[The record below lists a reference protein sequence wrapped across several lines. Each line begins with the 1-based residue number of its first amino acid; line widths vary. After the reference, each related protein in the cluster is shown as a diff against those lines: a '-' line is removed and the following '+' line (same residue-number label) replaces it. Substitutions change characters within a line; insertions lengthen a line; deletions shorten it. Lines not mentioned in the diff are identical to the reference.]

1 MSGRELTAQ
10 QASRAGRK
18 SATLGFPTSVLTPM
32 PTSTSAYLY
41 RWATV
46 LFVTAAVGL
55 AMSPAA
61 GAIGDARSGEQW
73 AIADSVLGLPAAWKL
88 SRGAGVVVAVVDSG
102 AKLDHPDLAPNI
114 WTNFDEVPG
123 NRVDDDRNGYVDDVH
138 GVDFSTASS
147 GNDLSDGWGHGTH
160 VAGIIAAAQN
170 GRGVVGVAPRA
181 RLMILKVLDAKGA
194 GTTNGVA
201 EAIRYAA
208 ANGARVVNLS
218 LSGPKDDP
226 GLRSAVAA
234 AAAANVLIVT
244 SAGNDGRDVDRSPN
258 YPASIAAPNLVA
270 VAGTQPQM
278 GRELGD
284 YSNFGRRTIHLA
296 APGGEILSSTADGG
310 WGVKTGTSMAAP
322 QVSGVAAL
330 MAAVRGDLSA
340 ADLRAQLIQNA
351 SRASLPVSSGYLDA
365 LGAVSAVSGASSYD
379 VGQRPVLRV
388 LRATASK
395 RGRKVSY
402 SIQTAVTGAA
412 EAVTRY
418 RFMAGSKRLAV
429 VRKRGTPFTLN
440 ARGKGKPAR
449 RVTVIALNRAGK
461 RLATTSARVRAVAK
475 GKRRVRGGKGC
486 GRRRSRRR
494 RPRAAGQ
501 RRHGGGSPPLPERVQ
516 RRPAPGRGPRLLLPP
531 QRPPAAALHDH
542 RGRQRRRAGRRG
554 ARHRRH
560 RPHHPAGVGRRPHR
574 PRAAPPRGQRR
585 VPGHQPRQPAA
596 GARPRRIQALVA
608 GRATTWAQVPGARLA
623 GPLAPAALAPS
634 TGQHAVFAST
644 FVDLATPVLYRPR
657 TFATPQQVRV
667 YVLATPSAWGYVD
680 FAFTKGLHVV
690 PYEGVPCSRA
700 TIASGA
706 YPARSEI
713 AFVTRGAP
721 RGAAARFIRWTRTSA
736 LARRIIRL
744 RYVPDAE
751 VSAAAG
757 QGLEPR

>member
-1 MSGRELTAQ
+1 
-10 QASRAGRK
+10 
-18 SATLGFPTSVLTPM
+18 M
-32 PTSTSAYLY
+32 PTSPSAYLY

-46 LFVTAAVGL
+46 LFATAAVGL

-244 SAGNDGRDVDRSPN
+244 SAGNHGRDVDRSPN

-322 QVSGVAAL
+322 QVTGVAAL

-365 LGAVSAVSGASSYD
+365 VGAVSAVSGASSYD

-388 LRATASK
+388 LRATAAK

-418 RFMAGSKRLAV
+418 RYMAGSKRLAV

-475 GKRRVRGGKGC
+475 GKRRVRGGNGLRTSALPAASAA
-486 GRRRSRRR
+486 GRPAATGKAAARHLSLGGSNVALPLIADLAFYYRRSVR
-494 RPRAAGQ
+494 RPPRFTIT
-501 RRHGGGSPPLPERVQ
+501 GGGSAAGLGDAARGIVDIGLTTRPASADDPTGLARRRLAASGVCLVTNRANPLPE
-516 RRPAPGRGPRLLLPP
+516 L
-531 QRPPAAALHDH
+531 D
-542 RGRQRRRAGRRG
+542 RAG
-554 ARHRRH
+554 
-560 RPHHPAGVGRRPHR
+560 
-574 PRAAPPRGQRR
+574 
-585 VPGHQPRQPAA
+585 
-596 GARPRRIQALVA
+596 IQALVA
-608 GRATTWAQVPGARLA
+608 GRAATWAQVPGARLA
-623 GPLAPAALAPS
+623 APLAPAALAPS

-721 RGAAARFIRWTRTSA
+721 RGAAARFIRWTRRSA